1 MKVLVKISIP
11 ERLRDDMLM
20 KHANYFEVP
29 VSQDGQALVGW
40 WEKAST
46 ASRDSLMKLAY
57 DKNMGIVEALKER
70 LASQE

>member
-1 MKVLVKISIP
+1 MKILVKISIP

-29 VSQDGQALVGW
+29 LSQDGQALMGW
-40 WEKAST
+40 WEKAAT

-57 DKNMGIVEALKER
+57 AKDISIVEALKER